1 MEKLGARRNRI
12 IAAIGPAINQVSY
25 EVGPDFEE
33 ALLKVCPTSE
43 MFLARNNPHGRAHFD
58 LPGYVGARLEASG
71 VGQVEQQSV
80 CTYANES
87 LFFSFRRSQ
96 HRSEGD
102 YGRQISAIVVA

>member
-1 MEKLGARRNRI
+1 EKLGARRNRI

-33 ALLKVCPTSE
+33 ALLKVCPTNE

-80 CTYANES
+80 CPYANES

-96 HRSEGD
+96 YRSEGD
-102 YGRQISAIVVA
+102 YGHQISAIVVA